1 MKKEVDSM
9 SFKKI
14 GAMMLVAALAVGAF
28 GCKKQEGEKK
38 EGAAPAASAPAGNTV
53 KIGFLGALT
62 GDVAMF
68 GKPTL
73 DGMKMAAEEIN
84 AQGGV
89 LGKKIEIVEA
99 DDRGD
104 KQEGAS
110 VTQKLI
116 SRDGVQAIVGDP
128 TTGITKVAAPIAQK
142 AGVVLLSAGA
152 TGPGVVEIGDFIF
165 RDTLL
170 DSIAIPAVMDYF
182 AHDLKFKKVAV
193 ITSDNNDYSVG
204 LSQTFRDAAGKAGV
218 QIVADEK
225 VKDGDKDFS
234 AQITNIKAKN
244 PDVIMFSGY
253 YTEGAL
259 IMKEARKQG
268 LKCAMFGGD
277 GLFSPKFI
285 ELGGPAAEGSMSA
298 LGFSTEQAT
307 PATAKFIEAFK
318 GKHNGTEPGLF
329 DAQGYD
335 AVMLL
340 ADSMK
345 RANSVDPKVF
355 KTALAQTKK
364 FEGVSGTISMQAN
377 REPIKS
383 PLSLLMVKNGKF
395 VLKAKVPVKMD

>member
-1 MKKEVDSM
+1 M
-9 SFKKI
+9 SFKKMS
-14 GAMMLVAALAVGAF
+14 ALLLVAMLAVGAF
-28 GCKKQEGEKK
+28 GCKKK
-38 EGAAPAASAPAGNTV
+38 EEAAAPEAAKSAGNTV

-73 DGMKMAAEEIN
+73 EGMKMAADEVN
-84 AQGGV
+84 AAGGV

-99 DDRGD
+99 DNRGD

-110 VTQKLI
+110 VTQKFI
-116 SRDGVQAIVGDP
+116 SRDNVTAIVGDP

-152 TGPGVVEIGDFIF
+152 TGPGVVEVGDYIF

-170 DSIAIPAVMDYF
+170 DSIAIPACIEYF
-182 AHDLKFKKVAV
+182 AKDLGFKKVAIV
-193 ITSDNNDYSVG
+193 TSDNNDYSVG
-204 LSQTFRDAAGKAGV
+204 LSQTFRDAAAKV
-218 QIVADEK
+218 SSIKIVADEK

-234 AQITNIKAKN
+234 AQITNIKAKK
-244 PDVIMFSGY
+244 PDVILFSGY

-268 LKCAMFGGD
+268 LKAPMFGGD

-285 ELGGPAAEGSMSA
+285 ELGGPAVEGSMSA
-298 LGFSTEQAT
+298 LGFSTEQAS

-318 GKHNGTEPGLF
+318 AKHNGELPGLF

-340 ADSMK
+340 VDSMK
-345 RANSVDPKVF
+345 RANSVDAKTF

-383 PLSLLMVKNGKF
+383 PLSLLYVKDGKF

>member
-1 MKKEVDSM
+1 MTMKKY
-9 SFKKI
+9 
-14 GAMMLVAALAVGAF
+14 AALLMVGLLAAGAF
-28 GCKKQEGEKK
+28 GCKKKE
-38 EGAAPAASAPAGNTV
+38 EGAAAGGDTV

-73 DGMKMAAEEIN
+73 EGMKMAADEIN
-84 AQGGV
+84 AAGGV
-89 LGKKIEIVEA
+89 NGKKIEIVEA
-99 DDRGD
+99 DNRGD

-116 SRDGVQAIVGDP
+116 TRDDVAAIVGDP

-142 AGVVLLSAGA
+142 AQVVLLSAGA
-152 TGPGVVEIGDFIF
+152 TGPGVVENGDFIY

-170 DSIAIPAVMDYF
+170 DSVAIPACIDYF
-182 AHDLKFKKVAV
+182 AKDLGYKKVAV
-193 ITSDNNDYSVG
+193 VTSDNNDYSVG
-204 LSQTFRDAAGKAGV
+204 LSQTFRDAAKGKGIE
-218 QIVADEK
+218 IVSDEK

-234 AQITNIKAKN
+234 AQVTNIKAKN
-244 PDVIMFSGY
+244 PDVIFFSGY

-268 LKCAMFGGD
+268 LKANMFGGD

-285 ELGGPAAEGSMSA
+285 ELGGPAVEGSMSA
-298 LGFSTEQAT
+298 LGFSPEQAS
-307 PATAKFIEAFK
+307 PVTAKFVEAFK
-318 GKHNGTEPGLF
+318 KKNNGAEPGLF

-340 ADSMK
+340 ADAMK
-345 RANSVDPKVF
+345 RSKSNDPKVF
-355 KTALAQTKK
+355 KTALGQTKG
-364 FEGVSGTISMQAN
+364 FEGVSGTITIRAN

-383 PLSLLMVKNGKF
+383 PLALLEVKNGKYA
-395 VLKAKVPVKMD
+395 LKAKVPVKMD

>member
-1 MKKEVDSM
+1 MTMKK
-9 SFKKI
+9 FT
-14 GAMMLVAALAVGAF
+14 ALLLVGLLTASAF
-28 GCKKQEGEKK
+28 GCKKK
-38 EGAAPAASAPAGNTV
+38 EESAKPAAGGDTI

-73 DGMKMAAEEIN
+73 EGMKMAAEEIN
-84 AQGGV
+84 AAGGIS
-89 LGKKIEIVEA
+89 GKKIAIVEE
-99 DDRGD
+99 DNRGD

-110 VTQKLI
+110 VTQKLT
-116 SRDGVQAIVGDP
+116 SRDNVVAIVGDP

-142 AGVVLLSAGA
+142 AQVVLLSAGA
-152 TGPGVVEIGDFIF
+152 TGPGVVENGDFIF

-170 DSIAIPAVMDYF
+170 DSVAIPACIDFF
-182 AHDLKFKKVAV
+182 AKDLGYKKVAV

-204 LSQTFRDAAGKAGV
+204 LSQTFRDAAKGKDI
-218 QIVADEK
+218 QIVAEEK

-234 AQITNIKAKN
+234 AQITNIKAKK
-244 PDVIMFSGY
+244 PDVIFFSGY

-268 LKCAMFGGD
+268 LKASMFGGD

-285 ELGGPAAEGSMSA
+285 ELGGPAVEGSMSA
-298 LGFSTEQAT
+298 LGFSPEQAS
-307 PATAKFIEAFK
+307 PVTAKFVEAFK
-318 GKHNGTEPGLF
+318 KKFSGAEPGLF

-335 AVMLL
+335 AIMLL
-340 ADSMK
+340 ADAMK
-345 RANSVDPKVF
+345 RANSADPKLF
-355 KTALAQTKK
+355 KDALAKTKG
-364 FEGVSGTISMQAN
+364 FEGVSGTITIRDG

-383 PLSLLMVKNGKF
+383 PLALLEVKGGKF

>member
-1 MKKEVDSM
+1 M
-9 SFKKI
+9 SFKKMS
-14 GAMMLVAALAVGAF
+14 ALCLVALLAVGAF
-28 GCKKQEGEKK
+28 GCKKK
-38 EGAAPAASAPAGNTV
+38 EEAPKEAASPAPAAAPAGNTV

-73 DGMKMAAEEIN
+73 DGMKMAADEIN
-84 AQGGV
+84 AAGGV
-89 LGKKIEIVEA
+89 VGKKIEIVEA

-116 SRDGVQAIVGDP
+116 SRDGVVAIVGDP

-170 DSIAIPAVMDYF
+170 DSIAIPACIEYF
-182 AHDLKFKKVAV
+182 AKDLKFKKVAI

-204 LSQTFRDAAGKAGV
+204 LSQTFRDAAAKV
-218 QIVADEK
+218 PSIKIVADEK

-234 AQITNIKAKN
+234 AQITNIKAKK
-244 PDVIMFSGY
+244 PDVILFSGY

-268 LKCAMFGGD
+268 LKCPMFGGD

-285 ELGGPAAEGSMSA
+285 ELGGSAVEGSMSA
-298 LGFSTEQAT
+298 LGFSPEQAT
-307 PATAKFIEAFK
+307 PETAKFIESFK
-318 GKHNGTEPGLF
+318 AKHNGELPGLF

-335 AVMLL
+335 AVKLL
-340 ADSMK
+340 ADSMT

-355 KTALAQTKK
+355 KDTLAKTKN
-364 FEGVSGTISMQAN
+364 FAGVSGTISMQAN

-383 PLSLLMVKNGKF
+383 PLSLLYVKDGKF

>member
-1 MKKEVDSM
+1 M

-14 GAMMLVAALAVGAF
+14 FALLLMTLLVAGAF
-28 GCKKQEGEKK
+28 GCKKK
-38 EGAAPAASAPAGNTV
+38 EATETTPAGNTV

-73 DGMKMAAEEIN
+73 DGMKLAAEDIN
-84 AQGGV
+84 AAGGII
-89 LGKKIEIVEA
+89 GKKIEIVEA
-99 DDRGD
+99 DNRGD

-110 VTQKLI
+110 VTQKFI
-116 SRDGVQAIVGDP
+116 SRDNVVAIVGDP

-142 AGVVLLSAGA
+142 ARVVLLSAGS
-152 TGPGVVEIGDFIF
+152 TGPGVVENGDFIF

-170 DSIAIPAVMDYF
+170 DSVAIPACIDFFVK
-182 AHDLKFKKVAV
+182 DLGYKKVAV

-204 LSQTFRDAAGKAGV
+204 LSQTFRDAAKGKDI

-234 AQITNIKAKN
+234 AQITNIKAKK
-244 PDVIMFSGY
+244 PDVIFFSGY

-268 LKCAMFGGD
+268 LKASMFGGD
-277 GLFSPKFI
+277 GLFSPKLI
-285 ELGGPAAEGSMSA
+285 ELGGPAVEGSMAA
-298 LGFSTEQAT
+298 LGFSPEQAS
-307 PATAKFIEAFK
+307 PETAKYIESYKKKF
-318 GKHNGTEPGLF
+318 NGTEPGLF

-335 AVMLL
+335 AVMML
-340 ADSMK
+340 ADAIK
-345 RANSVDPKVF
+345 RANSADPKVF
-355 KTALAQTKK
+355 KSELAKTRNFK
-364 FEGVSGTISMQAN
+364 GVSGTITIRDN

-383 PLSLLMVKNGKF
+383 PLALLEVKGGKF
-395 VLKAKVPVKMD
+395 VLKTKLPVKMD

>member
-1 MKKEVDSM
+1 M
-9 SFKKI
+9 SFKKMS
-14 GAMMLVAALAVGAF
+14 ALLLVAMLAVGAF
-28 GCKKQEGEKK
+28 GCKKKEEAK
-38 EGAAPAASAPAGNTV
+38 EGAAPAAAPAGNTI

-73 DGMKMAAEEIN
+73 EGMKMAADEIN
-84 AQGGV
+84 AAGGIQ
-89 LGKKIEIVEA
+89 GKKIEIVEA
-99 DDRGD
+99 DNRGD

-110 VTQKLI
+110 VTQKFI
-116 SRDGVQAIVGDP
+116 SRDNVTAIVGDP

-152 TGPGVVEIGDFIF
+152 TGPGVVEVGDFIF

-170 DSIAIPAVMDYF
+170 DSIAIPACIEYF
-182 AHDLKFKKVAV
+182 AKDLGFKKVAIV
-193 ITSDNNDYSVG
+193 TSDNNDYSVG
-204 LSQTFRDAAGKAGV
+204 LSQTFRDAAAKV
-218 QIVADEK
+218 PSIKIVADEK

-234 AQITNIKAKN
+234 AQITNIKSKK
-244 PDVIMFSGY
+244 PDVILFSGY

-268 LKCAMFGGD
+268 LKAPMFGGD

-285 ELGGPAAEGSMSA
+285 ELGGPAVEGSMSA
-298 LGFSTEQAT
+298 LGFSTEQAA

-318 GKHNGTEPGLF
+318 AKHNGELPGLF

-383 PLSLLMVKNGKF
+383 PLSLLAVKDGKF

>member
-1 MKKEVDSM
+1 M

-14 GAMMLVAALAVGAF
+14 SALLMVAMLAGGAF
-28 GCKKQEGEKK
+28 GCKKK
-38 EGAAPAASAPAGNTV
+38 EEAPAPAATAEAPAGDTV

-73 DGMKMAAEEIN
+73 DGMKMAAEELN
-84 AQGGV
+84 AAGGI

-99 DDRGD
+99 DNRGD

-110 VTQKLI
+110 VTQKFI
-116 SRDGVQAIVGDP
+116 SRDNVTAIVGDP

-152 TGPGVVEIGDFIF
+152 TGPGVVEVGDFIF

-182 AHDLKFKKVAV
+182 ANELKFKSVAI

-204 LSQTFRDAAGKAGV
+204 LSQTFRDAAAKMPSV
-218 QIVADEK
+218 KIVADEK

-234 AQITNIKAKN
+234 AQVTNIKAKK
-244 PDVIMFSGY
+244 PDVILFSGY

-268 LKCAMFGGD
+268 VKAPMFGGD

-285 ELGGPAAEGSMSA
+285 ELGGPAVEGSMSA

-307 PATAKFIEAFK
+307 PATAKFIEAYK
-318 GKHNGTEPGLF
+318 AKNAGAEPGLF

-340 ADSMK
+340 ADAMK

-355 KTALAQTKK
+355 KDALAQTKN

-383 PLSLLMVKNGKF
+383 PLSLLQVKGGKF

>member
-1 MKKEVDSM
+1 M
-9 SFKKI
+9 SFKKMS
-14 GAMMLVAALAVGAF
+14 ALLLVAMLAAGAF
-28 GCKKQEGEKK
+28 GCKKK
-38 EGAAPAASAPAGNTV
+38 EEAPKEAAAPAAAPAADTI

-62 GDVAMF
+62 GDVAMY

-84 AQGGV
+84 AAGGIT
-89 LGKKIEIVEA
+89 GKKIEIVEA

-116 SRDGVQAIVGDP
+116 SRDKVVAIVGDP

-152 TGPGVVEIGDFIF
+152 TGPGVVEVGDFIF

-170 DSIAIPAVMDYF
+170 DSIAIPACIEYF
-182 AHDLKFKKVAV
+182 AKDLKFKKVAI

-204 LSQTFRDAAGKAGV
+204 LSQTFRDAAKKVASIK
-218 QIVADEK
+218 IVADEK

-234 AQITNIKAKN
+234 AQVTNIKAQK
-244 PDVIMFSGY
+244 PDVILFSGY

-268 LKCAMFGGD
+268 LKCSMFGGD

-285 ELGGPAAEGSMSA
+285 ELGGPAVEGSMSA
-298 LGFSTEQAT
+298 LGFSPDQAT
-307 PATAKFIEAFK
+307 PETEKFITAFK
-318 GKHNGTEPGLF
+318 GKHNGELPGLF

-335 AVMLL
+335 AVKLL
-340 ADSMK
+340 ADAMT
-345 RANSVDPKVF
+345 RANSIDPKVF
-355 KTALAQTKK
+355 KDALAKTKN
-364 FEGVSGTISMQAN
+364 FAGVSGTISMQAN

-383 PLSLLMVKNGKF
+383 PLSLLYVKDGKF